1 MQRRFLLVLLLGV
14 LATLIITGG
23 VVYTLL
29 STSNDAPRTWVTTHT
44 FSGQGSKQTP
54 IFHAGDDWRFTW
66 TCSTVSGK
74 PPGYTLFLIDV
85 DKASTMELDPS
96 AVNTTCQGGST
107 SGSVEEHQGGGVYL
121 DIGISTNGQWM
132 VQVQELV

>member
-23 VVYTLL
+23 VAYTLL
-29 STSNDAPRTWVTTHT
+29 STSNDAPRQWKTTHI

-54 IFHAGDDWRFTW
+54 IFHAGDDWKFTW
-66 TCSTVSGK
+66 TCRPVSGK
-74 PPGYTLFLIDV
+74 PLGYTLFLIDV

-96 AVNTTCQGGST
+96 AVNTTCLAGST
-107 SGSVEEHQGGGVYL
+107 AGSVEEHQGGSVYL
-121 DIGISTNGQWM
+121 DIGMSTNGQWT